1 MMDNKT
7 KSRVALF
14 GPSLTAVSGF
24 STHVNMLM
32 ASDLARKFDLIHFQV
47 GSEGRHETGLKKFIR
62 LVFSPFQLVFFILRH
77 RPVVVHIN
85 TSLNQKAYWR
95 DLVYLLL
102 VKLMGR
108 RTVYQIHGGVCQIH
122 TGASPRD
129 FFPSSIL
136 MTRLLK
142 QAMLFSDAV
151 TVLSS
156 GELAAYRAF
165 DARINVHLVPNAIDP
180 AGINDQP
187 RVFNRDQP
195 LRLVYIGRLVRT
207 KGLFEIIDALVLL
220 KNQGRRFHFT
230 VAGGGADD
238 IELRSATTKAGL
250 DDHVEFLG
258 SVFGEPKN
266 RLWLESD
273 IFVFPT
279 YHYEGLPY
287 AILEAMAAGCVPV
300 TTPVAAIP
308 DVIEDGLHGLLIP
321 SQDPQR
327 LASAIIQ
334 LDDNRE
340 QLVTMAGSCR
350 KHILN
355 QYTVARLASDFE
367 KIYRDVIHR

>member
-1 MMDNKT
+1 MDK
-7 KSRVALF
+7 KMKPRVALL

-24 STHVNMLM
+24 STHVNMLI
-32 ASDLARKFDLIHFQV
+32 ASDLAEKFDLIHFQV
-47 GSEGRHETGLKKFIR
+47 GSEGRHETGLKSFVR
-62 LVFSPFQLVFFILRH
+62 LVFSPFELVFFVLRH
-77 RPVVVHIN
+77 RPAVVHIN
-85 TSLNQKAYWR
+85 TGLDQKAYWR

-108 RTVYQIHGGVCQIH
+108 RVVYQIHGGPF
-122 TGASPRD
+122 PRD
-129 FFPSSIL
+129 FFSGSIL
-136 MTRLLK
+136 LTRILK
-142 QAMLFSDAV
+142 QALLISDAV

-180 AGINDQP
+180 SGINDQP
-187 RVFNRDQP
+187 RVFNRDRP

-220 KNQGRRFHFT
+220 KNQGRHFHFT

-250 DDHVEFLG
+250 DNHVEFLG

-279 YHYEGLPY
+279 YFEGLPY
-287 AILEAMAAGCVPV
+287 ALLEAMAAGCVPV

-327 LASAIIQ
+327 LASAIAR

-340 QLVTMAGSCR
+340 QLVKMAGSCR
-350 KHILN
+350 EHILK
-355 QYTVARLASDFE
+355 QYTVTRLAADFE
-367 KIYRDVIHR
+367 KIYSDAIQR